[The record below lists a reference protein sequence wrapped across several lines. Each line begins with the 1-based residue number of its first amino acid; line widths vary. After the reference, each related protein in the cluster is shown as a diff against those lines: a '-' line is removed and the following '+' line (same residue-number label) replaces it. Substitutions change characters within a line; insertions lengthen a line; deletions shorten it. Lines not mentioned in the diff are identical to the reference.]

1 MSWHDGRVA
10 IVTGGASG
18 IGLATAH
25 RLAADGAAVVIA
37 DINEE
42 GGAAAASDIAA
53 NGHDAMFQRCDVAQ
67 RDDWQALEQA
77 TIERFGRLDIVHNNA
92 FYDSPAPTHE
102 LAETEWQRVLD
113 VCLKQVLY
121 SVQTCIKHLE
131 ANRGAIVNTSSVQSL
146 MAHPRFAAYEAA
158 KGGINSL
165 TRTLAA
171 EYGPLVRVNS
181 VVPGCIGTPD
191 VFANAVRGGA
201 GALRPGQLPPADRQ
215 ARGDRRRRLVPR
227 LRGRLVPDRPERR
240 RRRWLDD
247 VPPVSPHL

>member
-1 MSWHDGRVA
+1 MTWHRGKAA

-18 IGLATAH
+18 IGLATAR

-37 DINEE
+37 DIAEE
-42 GGAAAASDIAA
+42 AGTAAADEIVAA
-53 NGHDAMFQRCDVAQ
+53 GHDAAFERCDVSSI
-67 RDDWQALEQA
+67 DDWRALERA

-165 TRTLAA
+165 TQTLAA

-191 VFANAVRGGA
+191 VFANTTEAEQERY
-201 GALRPGQLPPADRQ
+201 
-215 ARGDRRRRLVPR
+215 ARGSCLQRIGKPEEIAAVVSFLASDDASFLTGQNIVVDGGWSMAH
-227 LRGRLVPDRPERR
+227 LNPDR
-240 RRRWLDD
+240 
-247 VPPVSPHL
+247 

>member
-1 MSWHDGRVA
+1 MNWHDGRVA

-37 DINEE
+37 DINDE

-53 NGHDAMFQRCDVAQ
+53 TGRDAMFQRCDVAQ
-67 RDDWQALEQA
+67 RDEWQALEQA

-113 VCLKQVLY
+113 VCLKQVLH

-191 VFANAVRGGA
+191 VFANVSEAEQERYARASCLQRIGKPEEIAAVVSFLASEDASFLTGQNVVVDGG
-201 GALRPGQLPPADRQ
+201 
-215 ARGDRRRRLVPR
+215 
-227 LRGRLVPDRPERR
+227 
-240 RRRWLDD
+240 WTT
-247 VPPVSPHL
+247 SHL